1 MARDSH
7 NSEQQEKCKQPFSHY
22 GQSETQLFFWTVIFF
37 SPKHNVYRKKIS
49 QSDSGFSACA
59 LQIASPTI
67 HPVLQ
72 TIHTIDSTLT
82 DLCEVRLAQISSTRS
97 FTTPAKN
104 KKTALWVGIY
114 RLLPVNS
121 PLGSSPEWIPDR
133 FATRLSCWPAVP
145 AATLT
150 WSLLTLA
157 IQPHPGC
164 KSLARQKKK
173 ELPWNACWLAKWLFV
188 SQRAGQI
195 LSVFDTSPCYQR
207 WSWDYGRLSW
217 SKNRSLK
224 AIHPVIVQ
232 E

>member
-1 MARDSH
+1 MSQCDS
-7 NSEQQEKCKQPFSHY
+7 
-22 GQSETQLFFWTVIFF
+22 
-37 SPKHNVYRKKIS
+37 R
-49 QSDSGFSACA
+49 FSACA

-104 KKTALWVGIY
+104 KKTVLWVGIY

-164 KSLARQKKK
+164 KSLAREKKK
-173 ELPWNACWLAKWLFV
+173 KKRTSLECLLTCQMVVCKSARGPNLISV
-188 SQRAGQI
+188 RH
-195 LSVFDTSPCYQR
+195 LSVLSEMKLR
-207 WSWDYGRLSW
+207 LWS
-217 SKNRSLK
+217 SLL
-224 AIHPVIVQ
+224 VQ